1 MLKITIFLNVYYETY
16 IAVYTV
22 CVIILEKW
30 VITILSVA
38 VTNGE
43 LHRIADSFHFD
54 PSII

>member
-1 MLKITIFLNVYYETY
+1 MLKITIFLNVYYENY

-30 VITILSVA
+30 VITTLSVA

-43 LHRIADSFHFD
+43 LHLIADLFHFD
-54 PSII
+54 RFII